1 MSPVTKNGRYAS
13 LKLRAEP
20 SENDTD
26 SVEPTVVVAIAA
38 ALSSVGAAIA
48 ENVADVYAAATGAGV
63 DAGLSS
69 PPQPVSRAGSA
80 RPERGSI
87 GAPARIFRA

>member
-13 LKLRAEP
+13 LKLRDEP

-48 ENVADVYAAATGAGV
+48 ENVADV
-63 DAGLSS
+63 
-69 PPQPVSRAGSA
+69 
-80 RPERGSI
+80 
-87 GAPARIFRA
+87 